1 MRFKRETWQP
11 TIGDKYILLASGE
24 NALAIERTD
33 AKGLTKL
40 LKSGKMPVLTTGY
53 IGIQDSSKHIIEQ
66 YRKANVKQVV
76 GEVPT
81 ELLIGKQL
89 TYRYGDK

>member
-1 MRFKRETWQP
+1 MRFKEETWLP
-11 TIGDKYILLASGE
+11 MIGDKYILLASGE

-33 AKGLTKL
+33 AKGLTEL

-53 IGIQDSSKHIIEQ
+53 IGIQASSKHIIEQ

>member
-1 MRFKRETWQP
+1 MRFKRENWQP
-11 TIGDKYILLASGE
+11 TIGDKYVLIASGE
-24 NALAIERTD
+24 NALAVERTD
-33 AKGLTKL
+33 AKCLTKL
-40 LKSGKMPVLTTGY
+40 LKLGKMSVLTIGY
-53 IGIQDSSKHIIEQ
+53 FGIQSSSKHIIEQ
-66 YRKANVKQVV
+66 CRKANVKKVV

>member
-1 MRFKRETWQP
+1 MRFKRENWQP
-11 TIGDKYILLASGE
+11 TIGDKYILVASGE
-24 NALAIERTD
+24 NALVVERAD

-40 LKSGKMPVLTTGY
+40 LQSGKMPVLTTGY
-53 IGIQDSSKHIIEQ
+53 YGIQASSKHIIKQ
-66 YRKANVKQVV
+66 CRKANIKQVV